1 MGKYSSVRVKR
12 HGRSR
17 KLKNLN
23 LDKILA
29 SSWTLWGLSIF
40 LAVGMWVYVTGI
52 EESEY
57 ITRQFSCPIEYR
69 GLDSQT
75 IVRGRLSE
83 VDIEVRGSEE
93 AIMKLDYNLVKA
105 YVDARNLVPGKRY
118 TVNINVE
125 LPVSINLVSCFPSQT
140 TLDLVRQ
147 VTRLMTVE
155 TVLPQNIPEGHYI
168 EGVEIIPKEVGIRGA
183 EDDVVKI
190 GAVRITPTIDELQEG
205 GEHLMAV
212 KFSQSEAFEGSVAVE
227 PAQVRFHG
235 NLVRG
240 LPRKRVPVNVRLT
253 GKLDDDYEIRA
264 VTTDPSEIQ
273 IEGKVEDLAKIETV
287 DTEVIDISSAKENQ
301 TIVAPLRQPEIEG
314 VSLVNNSSVRVSL
327 QLSETRAE
335 TLLTNI
341 PVKLQNADVSQNWE
355 AAPSNVSIT
364 IEGRPSLIAKLS
376 REDVDIKAYVDM
388 TNIFMAPITLPVKAE
403 IVSNDYAFR
412 VTKIEPQNITINISE
427 NGLDFPK

>member
-1 MGKYSSVRVKR
+1 MI
-12 HGRSR
+12 
-17 KLKNLN
+17 LKNYN
-23 LDKILA
+23 LDKFLS
-29 SSWTLWGLSIF
+29 SSWTLWGLSIL

-57 ITRQFSCPIEYR
+57 VTRQFSCPIEYR

-83 VDIEVRGSEE
+83 VDIEIRGSEE
-93 AIMKLDYNLVKA
+93 AIMHLDYNSVKA
-105 YVDARNLVPGKRY
+105 YVDARNLAPGKRY
-118 TVNINVE
+118 TININVD
-125 LPVSINLVSCFPSQT
+125 LPININLVSCYPSQA

-155 TVLPQNIPEGHYI
+155 TVLPQNIPDGHYI

-190 GAVRITPTIDELQEG
+190 GSVRITPTIEELQEG
-205 GEHLMAV
+205 GERLMAV
-212 KFSQSEAFEGSVAVE
+212 KLSQSEAFEGSVAVE

-264 VTTDPSEIQ
+264 VTTEPSEIQ
-273 IEGKVEDLAKIETV
+273 IEGSREDLAKIEAV
-287 DTEVIDISSAKENQ
+287 DTELIDVSSATENQ
-301 TIVAPLRQPEIEG
+301 SIVVPLRQPDVKG
-314 VSLVNNSSVRVSL
+314 VSIVNNPSVKVGL

-341 PVKLQNADVSQNWE
+341 PVELRNFDSTHTWE
-355 AAPSNVSIT
+355 AVPSNVSLT
-364 IEGRPSLIAKLS
+364 IEGRPSVISKIS
-376 REDVDIKAYVDM
+376 SENINIKAYVDM
-388 TNIFMAPITLPVKAE
+388 TNIFMAPVTLPVKTE
-403 IVSNDYAFR
+403 IISSDY
-412 VTKIEPQNITINISE
+412 VLKITKIDPQNITINELE
-427 NGLDFPK
+427 NDLDFSK

>member
-1 MGKYSSVRVKR
+1 M
-12 HGRSR
+12 
-17 KLKNLN
+17 KNFN
-23 LDKILA
+23 FDKILA
-29 SSWTLWGLSIF
+29 SSWTLWALSIF
-40 LAVGMWVYVTGI
+40 LALGMWIYVTGI

-69 GLDSQT
+69 GLDAQT

-83 VDIEVRGSEE
+83 VDIEIRGPEE
-93 AIMKLDYNLVKA
+93 AIMHLDYNSVKA
-105 YVDARNLVPGKRY
+105 YVDARNLAPGKRY
-118 TVNINVE
+118 TANINVD
-125 LPVSINLVSCFPSQT
+125 LPINIYLVSCFPSQA

-190 GAVRITPTIDELQEG
+190 GSVRITPTIEELQEG
-205 GEHLMAV
+205 GERLMAV
-212 KFSQSEAFEGSVAVE
+212 KFSQSEAFEGNVTVE

-253 GKLDDDYEIRA
+253 GKLDDDYEIRS
-264 VTTDPSEIQ
+264 VTTEPSEIQ
-273 IEGKVEDLAKIETV
+273 IEGNREDLAKIEAI
-287 DTEVIDISSAKENQ
+287 DTELIDISSATENENQ
-301 TIVAPLRQPEIEG
+301 SIVVPLRQPEIEG
-314 VSLVNNSSVRVSL
+314 VSLVNNSSVKVSL

-341 PVKLQNADVSQNWE
+341 PVELRNVDPLQTWE
-355 AAPSNVSIT
+355 ANPPNVSIT
-364 IEGRPSLIAKLS
+364 IEGRPSVISKIS
-376 REDVDIKAYVDM
+376 RENINIKAYADM
-388 TNIFMAPITLPVKAE
+388 TNIFMAPVTLPVKTE
-403 IVSNDYAFR
+403 FVSNDYVLK
-412 VTKIEPQNITINISE
+412 VTKIEPQNITINELE
-427 NGLDFPK
+427 NDLDFSK